1 MTAEPVWII
10 SRYWSIV
17 ILVLKSLRLLRNK
30 VFIYIT
36 TRVIFYVTLATQATP
51 QLSLTLSTLQ
61 LYSSA
66 SALALASQLTL
77 YPFCIRSQLT
87 LPLAS
92 LCLFPPYRARVPKT
106 PVARVTQ
113 AFSTKL
119 FTWKD
124 WRYIDVP
131 DDAAA
136 LATLFW
142 FGRYLRPFV
151 HDTTDASPKPA

>member
-17 ILVLKSLRLLRNK
+17 IMVLKSLRLLRNK

-92 LCLFPPYRARVPKT
+92 LCLFPPYRARVPKRPWPGSRRPFPRNYPLERT
-106 PVARVTQ
+106 
-113 AFSTKL
+113 
-119 FTWKD
+119 
-124 WRYIDVP
+124 
-131 DDAAA
+131 DD
-136 LATLFW
+136 TLMYPTMPRLSRLCLRS
-142 FGRYLRPFV
+142 GRYPRPFV